1 MRLIGFEKKKR
12 ERRYGGYW
20 DFFIIK
26 RRGRERMRMQKRER
40 KREVGELGNQV
51 KTNGAAGLEVK

>member
-1 MRLIGFEKKKR
+1 MGFSLWVLMRLIGFEKKKM

-26 RRGRERMRMQKRER
+26 
-40 KREVGELGNQV
+40 
-51 KTNGAAGLEVK
+51 

>member
-1 MRLIGFEKKKR
+1 MGFSLWVLMRLIGFEKKNKR

-26 RRGRERMRMQKRER
+26 RRGRER
-40 KREVGELGNQV
+40 G
-51 KTNGAAGLEVK
+51 